1 MQYYVI
7 VNENEQIPIFSWSP
21 VDFNAVEEL
30 KLATDDL
37 VYVKTVFKNIDN
49 LKIVTDQ
56 GDVVAEYTQY
66 DTFQNISYNGVL
78 WSADLN
84 GFNDQLTVKLQKTN
98 LTEEVD
104 RINKKVNNI
113 VDVDSMT
120 TEEYREYLLQT
131 FSDKGQQVIFDGTNV
146 TLTDGSTKLFTYN
159 LEDQSNLLNALFT
172 IQALGDLTIVLPY
185 HSHAEPCSLF
195 SARDILLVYFTL
207 QFYSTRVQTRV
218 NILCNWVRNI
228 QTKEELEQITF
239 ESDLPQEYMDKVN
252 EVMGPTYEL
261 AEALMRKYFPDG
273 EEVEDIEDVDID
285 VESAGAIENSDDSG
299 QNEEENGN
307 ETIIE

>member
-21 VDFNAVEEL
+21 IDFNAVEEL
-30 KLATDDL
+30 QLATDDL

-56 GDVVAEYTQY
+56 GDIVAEYTQY
-66 DTFQNISYNGVL
+66 NTFQNISYNGVL
-78 WSADLN
+78 WSAALN

-131 FSDKGQQVIFDGTNV
+131 FSDKGQQVIFNGTNV

-185 HSHAEPCSLF
+185 HSHTEPCSLY
-195 SARDILLVYFTL
+195 SARNILLVYFTL
-207 QFYSTRVQTRV
+207 QFFSTRVQTRV
-218 NILCNWVRNI
+218 NMLCAWIRTI
-228 QTKEELEQITF
+228 QTKEELLEITF
-239 ESDLPQEYMDKVN
+239 ESDLPQEYMDMVN
-252 EVMGPTYEL
+252 EIMEPTYEL
-261 AEALMRKYFPDG
+261 AETLMHKYFPDLEG
-273 EEVEDIEDVDID
+273 
-285 VESAGAIENSDDSG
+285 AGATEEGENESE
-299 QNEEENGN
+299 NENEDEGD

>member
-21 VDFNAVEEL
+21 INFNAVEEL
-30 KLATDDL
+30 QLATDDL

-56 GDVVAEYTQY
+56 GDIVAEYTQY

-120 TEEYREYLLQT
+120 TEEYRNYLLQT
-131 FSDKGQQVIFDGTNV
+131 FSDKGQQVIFNGTNV

-185 HSHAEPCSLF
+185 HSHTEPCSLY

-207 QFYSTRVQTRV
+207 QFFSTRVQTRV
-218 NILCNWVRNI
+218 NMLCAWIRTI
-228 QTKEELEQITF
+228 QTKEELLEITF

-252 EVMGPTYEL
+252 EIMGPTYEL
-261 AEALMRKYFPDG
+261 AEALMHKYFPDLDG
-273 EEVEDIEDVDID
+273 
-285 VESAGAIENSDDSG
+285 AGATEEGENKSE
-299 QNEEENGN
+299 NENEDEGD

>member
-7 VNENEQIPIFSWSP
+7 VNENERIPIFSWSP
-21 VDFNAVEEL
+21 TDFNAVEEL
-30 KLATDDL
+30 QLATDDL
-37 VYVKTVFKNIDN
+37 IYIKTVFKNIDN

-56 GDVVAEYTQY
+56 GDIVAEYTQY

-78 WSADLN
+78 WSTDLN
-84 GFNDQLTVKLQKTN
+84 SFNDQLTVKLQKTN
-98 LTEEVD
+98 LTEEVN

-131 FSDKGQQVIFDGTNV
+131 FSDKGQQVIFEGTNV

-172 IQALGDLTIVLPY
+172 IQALDDLTIVLPY
-185 HSHAEPCSLF
+185 HSHTEPCSLY

-207 QFYSTRVQTRV
+207 QFFSTRVQTRV
-218 NILCNWVRNI
+218 NMLCAWIRSI
-228 QTKEELEQITF
+228 QTKEELLEITF
-239 ESDLPQEYMDKVN
+239 ESDLPQEYMNMIN
-252 EVMGPTYEL
+252 EIMEPTYEL
-261 AEALMRKYFPDG
+261 AETLMRKYFPDLDG
-273 EEVEDIEDVDID
+273 AGATEDIED
-285 VESAGAIENSDDSG
+285 ESEDNGD
-299 QNEEENGN
+299 EEITE
-307 ETIIE
+307 